1 MKLSPYYASVCIF
14 AGCLSGCAN
23 QSTEI
28 QNPKWYAYDE
38 LVQLRAQYVDTQNIQ
53 RLRLAD
59 VKDTLDLSDLTG
71 LQELYISNSDWRK
84 IKNIPST
91 LSVLDIENVSNF
103 TYNKEHFKN
112 LKKIAIHD
120 CANFSLVPS
129 DTVTDLFIDV
139 CQNVT
144 LPSIPNNLQAL
155 RIVDT
160 TFTQMTTLNL
170 EGFTK
175 LKKLILHGGNKLLV
189 AGNLPQNLVEIS
201 ILNNSMQYNVFD
213 VSKIEH
219 LQKFA
224 ITNVV
229 NIILGNNSELKEMQ
243 IFDSKNTHISGAL
256 PQSLECIEVRDT
268 SFRNGEVL
276 RVSKATE
283 VSLDGCKNVK
293 VEKAH

>member
-1 MKLSPYYASVCIF
+1 MKLRSHCAFICF
-14 AGCLSGCAN
+14 ALGCLSGCMN
-23 QSTEI
+23 QSAQVDETKWYSYQELINLQNHHDNLQEI
-28 QNPKWYAYDE
+28 QH
-38 LVQLRAQYVDTQNIQ
+38 
-53 RLRLAD
+53 LRLTNVHAD
-59 VKDTLDLSDLTG
+59 IDLSQLSG

-84 IKNIPST
+84 IHNMPNGLT
-91 LSVLDIENVSNF
+91 VLDIENTVGFALESN
-103 TYNKEHFKN
+103 HFKN

-129 DTVTDLFIDV
+129 GTVTDLFIDV

-144 LPSIPNNLQAL
+144 LPSVPNSLRVL

-170 EGFTK
+170 EGFTQ
-175 LKKLILHGGNKLLV
+175 LKKLILHGGSNLLV
-189 AGNLPQNLVEIS
+189 SGNLPQNLVEIS
-201 ILNNSMQYNVFD
+201 ILNNSMQYNIFD

-229 NIILGNNSELKEMQ
+229 NIVLGSNSELKEMQ
-243 IFDSKNTHISGAL
+243 IFDSKNVHISGTL

-268 SFRNGEVL
+268 SFRKGEVL
-276 RVSKATE
+276 HVSKDAE
-283 VSLDGCKNVK
+283 VSLDGCKNLTVSRN
-293 VEKAH
+293 